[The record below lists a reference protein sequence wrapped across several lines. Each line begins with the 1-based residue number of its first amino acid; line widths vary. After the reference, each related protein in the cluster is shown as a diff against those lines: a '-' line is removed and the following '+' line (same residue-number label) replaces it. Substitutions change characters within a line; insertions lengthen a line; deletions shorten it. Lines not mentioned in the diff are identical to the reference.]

1 MKMTTSLKAVLT
13 NVDDD
18 EEDEKEEKPLRTSAF
33 MDLQNLRSSVEA
45 KEKQNQNKPTPTTTT
60 TTTTTT
66 TQTKKE
72 EPKKTVDPTETL
84 TSIWQTYKEICKQE
98 DPDDTDSNIRGVG
111 FLKYADDLGVK
122 NFEEDSLLLLIC
134 WKLQVNQQHVWEI
147 SKEEFLNW
155 NNFKC
160 LSLDDMKR
168 AGLEWKNEIK
178 KDQNKFRNFYFFVFD
193 YLRGDKKVLAIEE
206 VVAAW
211 EMLGMKERWP
221 LFGDWVQFLKGKQAV
236 SRDEWRQLY
245 TFVQKCN
252 KDFSSYSAEDVWPSK
267 FDEFVTW
274 IKEGKPDGSVVKPK
288 EE

>member
-1 MKMTTSLKAVLT
+1 
-13 NVDDD
+13 
-18 EEDEKEEKPLRTSAF
+18 
-33 MDLQNLRSSVEA
+33 
-45 KEKQNQNKPTPTTTT
+45 
-60 TTTTTT
+60 
-66 TQTKKE
+66 
-72 EPKKTVDPTETL
+72 L